1 MMWLHGSDFTIKALT
16 TIAFSSVEKR
26 KSNYSVYND
35 QKPISL
41 YIDIIVSLR
50 KYIISN
56 VYLIQYSL
64 KSSFHNMQNCHP
76 KCGCFAI
83 IHLIKNLYWGFCFSQ
98 SNLYQKARDHK
109 WQKMSNEKWIVKF
122 DTDSKCWKKMDHITN
137 KIDNNLV

>member
-35 QKPISL
+35 RYTFKSQYHHILISWSAWENISFQASIWFNTVL
-41 YIDIIVSLR
+41 NSRFTICEIV
-50 KYIISN
+50 
-56 VYLIQYSL
+56 IQ
-64 KSSFHNMQNCHP
+64 
-76 KCGCFAI
+76 KCGCLAI
-83 IHLIKNLYWGFCFSQ
+83 IHLIKNLYWGFYFSQ

-122 DTDSKCWKKMDHITN
+122 HRQQMLNRDGSHYKQNW
-137 KIDNNLV
+137 